1 MKNYVTMKEVHDAAN
16 KIDALGK
23 KPGVRGIRE
32 LLGRGGNTTIETYLD
47 TWVPVSQVAD
57 LPPMSPEVYAAVSAM
72 AEDFWYFAKKTS
84 ENEVA
89 AAVSSMQKERDAAQ
103 AAVTQLGDS
112 IDKLT
117 EENRSQHELIA
128 VKDQAIAERDQQ
140 IAELTKSNEDSAK
153 LNDKLNAQVEM
164 QKSMLNEL
172 GPLVQMLATSK
183 KLKASVARSA
193 KPAE

>member
-16 KIDALGK
+16 KIDAQGK

-32 LLGRGGNTTIETYLD
+32 LIGRGGNTTIETYLA
-47 TWVPVSQVAD
+47 TWVPVSQVVD

-89 AAVSSMQKERDAAQ
+89 AAVSKMEQERDAAQ
-103 AAVTQLGDS
+103 AAVTRLGDS

-117 EENRSQHELIA
+117 EENRTQSDQII
-128 VKDQAIAERDQQ
+128 VKDQTIAERDRQ
-140 IAELTKSNEDSAK
+140 IAELTQSNEDSAK
-153 LNDKLNAQVEM
+153 LIGKLDAQVEM
-164 QKSMLNEL
+164 QKNMLTEL

-183 KLKASVARSA
+183 KLKASVARGA

>member
-1 MKNYVTMKEVHDAAN
+1 
-16 KIDALGK
+16 
-23 KPGVRGIRE
+23 
-32 LLGRGGNTTIETYLD
+32 
-47 TWVPVSQVAD
+47 
-57 LPPMSPEVYAAVSAM
+57 MSPEVYAAVSAM